1 MSTYA
6 APLADQMFLM
16 NEVLD
21 LGEIAALPGYEDA
34 TPDLVSAILEEAGKF
49 GAEVLAPLNQSGDEQ
64 GCSFENGVVRT
75 PDGFA
80 NAYAQFVET
89 GWNSLGA
96 PTDYDGQGMPT
107 LVSTAVSEIWHG
119 ANMSFGLCPL
129 LNQGGIEAL
138 TAHGSDALKTT
149 YLPKMVSGEWPS
161 TMNLTESQAGSDL
174 AQINTKSVRD
184 GEHYKITGQKI
195 FISYG
200 EHDMAANIVHLVL
213 ARSPDG
219 PEGIKGL
226 SLFLVPKVL
235 ANDDASLGERNDL
248 RCVSIEHKLGLKAS
262 PTAVMSFGDDG
273 GAVGYLIGEENHGIK
288 NMFTMM
294 NNTRLSVGL
303 QGVAVAER
311 AYQRALAY
319 AKERIQGH
327 DAASDN
333 VSSAPIIRHP
343 DVRRML
349 MAMKTQT
356 EATRA
361 VAYYMASCLDF
372 AHRHPDENIRQ
383 ANQAMA
389 DLLTP
394 VVKAWSTDTGAAV
407 ADLGIQVHGGMGY
420 IEETGAAQHFR
431 DVRVTAIYEGTNGIQ
446 AADLVGRKVARE
458 NAESVKALIKLIKDD
473 LEGFNSD
480 NAHLSNAVN
489 ALSNATDW
497 IISTYPTAPQ
507 HVAAGAVHYTRM
519 LGLTMGG
526 WLMAKAASK
535 AFELTN
541 AGTGNPEFLEA
552 KILSARFFA
561 DQYVSQVPAILE
573 LVKSGANSLK
583 NVRDE
588 HF

>member
-1 MSTYA
+1 MSTYD
-6 APLADQMFLM
+6 APLADQLFLM
-16 NEVLD
+16 NEVLG
-21 LGEIAALPGYEDA
+21 LGEIAGFPGYEDA

-49 GAEVLAPLNQSGDEQ
+49 GLEVLAPLNQPGDEQ
-64 GCSFENGVVRT
+64 GCAFENGVVRT

-80 NAYAQFVET
+80 DAYAQFVET

-96 PTDYDGQGMPT
+96 PTEYDGQGMPS
-107 LVSTAVSEIWHG
+107 LVSTAVSEIWFG
-119 ANMSFGLCPL
+119 ANMAFGLCPL

-138 TAHGSDALKTT
+138 TAYGSDELKATF
-149 YLPKMVSGEWPS
+149 LPKMVSGEWPS
-161 TMNLTESQAGSDL
+161 TMNLTESEAGSDL
-174 AQINTKSVRD
+174 SQIGTKSVRD

-235 ANDDASLGERNDL
+235 VNDDGSLGERNDL
-248 RCVSIEHKLGLKAS
+248 RCVSIEHKLGIKAS

-273 GAVGYLIGEENHGIK
+273 GAIGYLIGEENHGIK

-303 QGVAVAER
+303 QGVGVAER

-319 AKERIQGH
+319 AKERVQGR
-327 DAASDN
+327 DVDQ
-333 VSSAPIIRHP
+333 SSAAIIHHP

-349 MAMKTQT
+349 MAMKSQT

-361 VAYYMASCLDF
+361 VAYYMAACLDK
-372 AHRHPDENIRQ
+372 ARHHPNEQVRQ
-383 ANQAMA
+383 ENQAMA

-420 IEETGAAQHFR
+420 IEETGAAQHLR
-431 DVRVTAIYEGTNGIQ
+431 DVRVTMIYEGTNGIQ

-458 NAESVKALIKLIKDD
+458 NAESIKALISLMKND
-473 LEGFNSD
+473 LEGFGSD
-480 NAHLSNAVN
+480 NRHLSNAN
-489 ALSNATDW
+489 DALTTATDW
-497 IISTYPTAPQ
+497 IIATSPTAPQ
-507 HVAAGAVHYTRM
+507 RVAAGAVHYTRI
-519 LGLTMGG
+519 LGLTLGG
-526 WLMAKAASK
+526 WLMTKAASR
-535 AFELTN
+535 ALELTQN
-541 AGTGNPEFLEA
+541 GTGDPGFLEA
-552 KILSARFFA
+552 KVLSARFFA
-561 DQYVSQVPAILE
+561 DQFVSQVPALLE
-573 LVKSGANSLK
+573 LVQSGANTLEDL
-583 NVRDE
+583 RDG